1 MTGLRWPRVTFWGFV
16 FLILISAGAIVT
28 VLRFSQG
35 LGAVTNLSDQF
46 PWGLWIGF
54 DILCGVGLAAGGF
67 TLTAIVYLFNL
78 KQFAP
83 IVRPT
88 VLTAFLGYVFVIV
101 ALLFD
106 LGQPFRIWHAIIMWN
121 PHSVM
126 FEVAWCVMLYTTVL
140 ALEFSPVLFERLN
153 LERPRRIMRS
163 TSVPLVV
170 VGVILSTLHQSS
182 LGSLF
187 LIVPEKLHPL
197 WYTPLLPVFFYLSA
211 IAAGL
216 AMVIVESYLSQRAF
230 HHSLRMDLLERLGRA
245 LVVILSVY
253 GLLRLQDLARRGVLT
268 SLRHLGYEERMFLL
282 EMVCGVLLPTL
293 LLAIPKV
300 RSRQGGLV
308 TAAFLVVLGFVMHRL
323 NVSITGM
330 ERSAGVAYFPSWM
343 EVTVSLAQVAAG
355 FAIFALA
362 VRYLPIFREAT
373 PPSRP
378 VEMPDWLDAR
388 TAPSSTNL
396 HTSPE

>member
-1 MTGLRWPRVTFWGFV
+1 
-16 FLILISAGAIVT
+16 
-28 VLRFSQG
+28 
-35 LGAVTNLSDQF
+35 
-46 PWGLWIGF
+46 
-54 DILCGVGLAAGGF
+54 
-67 TLTAIVYLFNL
+67 
-78 KQFAP
+78 
-83 IVRPT
+83 
-88 VLTAFLGYVFVIV
+88 
-101 ALLFD
+101 
-106 LGQPFRIWHAIIMWN
+106 
-121 PHSVM
+121 M